1 MKKIIVIGAFLFS
14 IINYAQTK
22 ESEPLDFSKTIAVTI
37 NDIISDNGKVYFA
50 LYNNAEDFK
59 NRKNIAAL
67 ASEIED
73 GKVTVSFTNVK
84 SGEYA
89 IVCYHDS
96 NNNQKLDFQQNGMP
110 LEDYGMSNNR
120 IMYGPPNFEDAKFE
134 VLESDI
140 TLEIKF

>member
-1 MKKIIVIGAFLFS
+1 MKKIIVIGAFLIS

-22 ESEPLDFSKTIAVTI
+22 ESKPLSLSKTINVTI
-37 NDIISDNGKVYFA
+37 NDIISDDGKVYFA

-59 NRKNIAAL
+59 YRKNIAAL
-67 ASEIED
+67 ASEIKD
-73 GKVTVSFTNVK
+73 GKVTVSFTNIK

-120 IMYGPPNFEDAKFE
+120 ILYGPPNYEEAMFE